1 MNEPQT
7 EAALVAARGLAVQ
20 FEGGQEDAVSGVDL
34 ELGAGDGLVLTGGEG
49 SGKTTVLRA
58 LLGLVPATGEISVLS
73 RPPGDPA
80 ALRRIGYGPQGE
92 AFGRR
97 NTPLELTRFL
107 ARARGAPAKSAEDG
121 LARAGLAREAWRRIV
136 ATLDIEEVRRTSL
149 ACAITASPTVLV
161 LDGPWELTET
171 IDAIEATRA
180 AGGAVLV
187 ATDDPGDFPP
197 FVGPVLELLEG
208 APG

>member
-1 MNEPQT
+1 MSGEKT
-7 EAALVAARGLAVQ
+7 RASLVVARGLAVQ

-34 ELGAGDGLVLTGGEG
+34 DIGPGQGIVLTGGEG

-58 LLGLVPATGEISVLS
+58 LLGLVPAKGEVEVLGH
-73 RPPGDPA
+73 PPGAPE

-97 NTPLELTRFL
+97 NTPRELTRFL
-107 ARARGAPAKSAEDG
+107 ARARGAPAPAGDEA
-121 LARAGLAREAWRRIV
+121 LERAGLARSAWRQIV
-136 ATLDIEEVRRTSL
+136 ATLDIEEVRRASL
-149 ACAITASPTVLV
+149 ACAITAQPKLLV

-171 IDAIEATRA
+171 IDAIDATRSD
-180 AGGAVLV
+180 GGAVLI

-197 FVGPVLELLEG
+197 FVGPTLKLVNG
-208 APG
+208 APT

>member
-1 MNEPQT
+1 MSDPES
-7 EAALVAARGLAVQ
+7 EAALVVAHGLAVQ
-20 FEGGQEDAVSGVDL
+20 FEGGQEEAVSGVDL
-34 ELGAGDGLVLTGGEG
+34 NLRAGDGLVLTGGEG

-58 LLGLVPATGEISVLS
+58 LLGLVPARGELSVLGH
-73 RPPGDPA
+73 PPGAPE

-107 ARARGAPAKSAEDG
+107 ARARGASATAARDG
-121 LARAGLAREAWRRIV
+121 LERAGLARDAWRRIV

-149 ACAITASPTVLV
+149 ACAITASPTLLV

-171 IDAIEATRA
+171 IDAIDATRA

-197 FVGPVLELLEG
+197 FVGPVLELVEG
-208 APG
+208 APA